1 MEKLNGKKK
10 LIVSV
15 FISGRGTNLRSLINF
30 SKRKNSP
37 IKIVLVVS
45 NNKNAKGLYF
55 ANKNNIKFKIINY
68 KNKNLAENKIL
79 RYLKKNNVKLIL
91 LAGFM
96 KILSKKFTDRFKN
109 RILNIHP
116 SLLPKYKGL
125 ETHKKVLKNK
135 ENYTG
140 CTIHLVNSKLDSG
153 KIILQKKIKVFK
165 NDNEIT
171 LSKRLLKVENKLYP
185 KAVKKYLETNL

>member
-1 MEKLNGKKK
+1 MK
-10 LIVSV
+10 
-15 FISGRGTNLRSLINF
+15 FI
-30 SKRKNSP
+30 
-37 IKIVLVVS
+37 
-45 NNKNAKGLYF
+45 
-55 ANKNNIKFKIINY
+55 
-68 KNKNLAENKIL
+68 
-79 RYLKKNNVKLIL
+79 
-91 LAGFM
+91 
-96 KILSKKFTDRFKN
+96 
-109 RILNIHP
+109 ILNIHP

>member
-10 LIVSV
+10 LLVSV
-15 FISGRGTNLRSLINF
+15 FISGRGTNLKSLINF

-37 IKIVLVVS
+37 IKIVLIIT

-55 ANKNNIKFKIINY
+55 AKKNKIKFLIINY
-68 KNKNLAENKIL
+68 KNKIKAENKIL
-79 RYLKKNNVKLIL
+79 LNLKNYKVSLIC

-96 KILSKKFTDRFKN
+96 KILSKKIINNYKD

-125 ETHKKVLKNK
+125 NTHKRVIKNNEK
-135 ENYTG
+135 FSG
-140 CTIHLVNSKLDSG
+140 CTVHVVNSKLDSG
-153 KIILQKKIKVFK
+153 KIILQKKIRILKK
-165 NDNEIT
+165 DDENS
-171 LSKRLLKVENKLYP
+171 LSKRVLKIENLIYP
-185 KAVKKYLETNL
+185 KAIKKFIFSNL